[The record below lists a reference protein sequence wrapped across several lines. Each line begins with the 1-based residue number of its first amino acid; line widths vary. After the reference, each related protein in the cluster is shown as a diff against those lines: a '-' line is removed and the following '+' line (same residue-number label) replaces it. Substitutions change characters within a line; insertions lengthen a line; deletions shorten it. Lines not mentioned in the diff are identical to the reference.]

1 MSLDPII
8 VKRGVVMRKYSSLID
23 MVGSQDLG
31 FVAFRY
37 KGIEKTY
44 GQFLDDVRSFNPPE
58 GDVVGLFLS
67 NDIETI
73 TAFFAMAG
81 KRQLVILNADD
92 DEEVLKRQIIKT
104 HVSVLYGDA
113 ERAAEL
119 DPYLEKDF
127 HTTDTDILLFT
138 SGTTESA
145 RAVVLTESNLCA
157 SAFNGGSRLPLS
169 ATDVMLSVLPLS
181 HVFGLVCSLLWPLS
195 FGCTVCLGGG
205 LRTFFMDFRTYKPT
219 VASLVPQ
226 MARFLAAK
234 KLFNPELKL
243 VLIGAGVCDDWTLG
257 MIKDMGI
264 RVSYGY
270 GLTES
275 SSGIALSIGDEPRA
289 MSICPDY
296 SISIAEDGEILVQCD
311 TTLMKCYYD
320 EPEATERVLK
330 GNVLHTGDIGRVE
343 GDILYI
349 TGRKKDIMVFSDG
362 SKIFLPEYEMRLGEI
377 LGEGV
382 DFAVVQGKR
391 DEVVLVIR
399 CENSVQKMV
408 DFFNATVAR
417 SHQIE
422 RIVYVQ
428 ESLPRTMT
436 GKVKRYDLQGI
447 VG

>member
-1 MSLDPII
+1 
-8 VKRGVVMRKYSSLID
+8 MRRFSSLID

-31 FVAFRY
+31 AVAFRY
-37 KGIEKTY
+37 KGMERTY
-44 GQFLDDVRSFNPPE
+44 GQFLEDVRAFKAPE

-67 NDIETI
+67 NNLDSI
-73 TAFFAMAG
+73 TAFFALAG
-81 KRQLVILNADD
+81 KRQLVILNSDD
-92 DEEVLKRQIIKT
+92 DIEVLRRQMKKT
-104 HVSVLYGDA
+104 HVSILYGDD
-113 ERAAEL
+113 ERASEL
-119 DPYLEKDF
+119 CSCLETDF
-127 HTTDTDILLFT
+127 HTTDKDILLFT

-145 RAVVLTESNLCA
+145 RAVVLTESNLCS

-169 ATDVMLSVLPLS
+169 SNDVMLSVLPLS

-275 SSGIALSIGDEPRA
+275 SSGIALSIGDDPRA

-296 SISIAEDGEILVQCD
+296 SISIAQDGEILVRCD

-320 EPEATERVLK
+320 EPEATARVLEGK
-330 GNVLHTGDIGRVE
+330 VLHTGDVGRVE

-362 SKIFLPEYEMRLGEI
+362 SKIFLPEYELRLGDV
-377 LGEGV
+377 LGAGV

-391 DEVVLVIR
+391 DEVVLVIC

-408 DFFNATVAR
+408 DVFNATVAR
-417 SHQIE
+417 SHRIE
-422 RIVYVQ
+422 RIVYMK
-428 ESLPRTMT
+428 ERLPRTMT